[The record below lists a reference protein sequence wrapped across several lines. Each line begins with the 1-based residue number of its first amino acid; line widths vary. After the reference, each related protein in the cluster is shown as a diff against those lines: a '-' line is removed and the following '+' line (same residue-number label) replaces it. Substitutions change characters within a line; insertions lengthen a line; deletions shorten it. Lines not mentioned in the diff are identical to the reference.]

1 MNTNHYN
8 PKIHHRRSIRLSG
21 YDYSQEG
28 AYFITICCQDKVCR
42 FGVIE
47 NDKMMLNEC
56 GLIAAS
62 EWIALPNRFVNIEVD
77 VFQIMPNHIHGIIIV
92 KDVGATLA
100 VAQDGMGETADTGQP
115 QGIAPTIAQDGMGET
130 ADTGQPQGIAPT
142 IAQDGMGETADT
154 GQPQGIAPTIAQSFM
169 GETAYAGQP
178 QGIAPTIAQDGMGE
192 TADTGQPQGI
202 APTQVVHGTIP
213 AIIGA
218 YKSLVS
224 NGCLKIYKSKNKP
237 MGKLWQRNY
246 YEHIIRNE
254 QSYRTISQYVTDNPA
269 KWAFDKL
276 FTV

>member
-115 QGIAPTIAQDGMGET
+115 QGIAPTIAQDVMGET
-130 ADTGQPQGIAPT
+130 AD
-142 IAQDGMGETADT
+142 
-154 GQPQGIAPTIAQSFM
+154 
-169 GETAYAGQP
+169 AGQP

>member
-42 FGVIE
+42 FGTVE

-56 GLIAAS
+56 GLIAAN
-62 EWIALPNRFVNIEVD
+62 EWIALPNRFINIEVD

-100 VAQDGMGETADTGQP
+100 VAQ
-115 QGIAPTIAQDGMGET
+115 
-130 ADTGQPQGIAPT
+130 
-142 IAQDGMGETADT
+142 
-154 GQPQGIAPTIAQSFM
+154 SFM
-169 GETAYAGQP
+169 GETAYA
-178 QGIAPTIAQDGMGE
+178 
-192 TADTGQPQGI
+192 GQPQGI

>member
-1 MNTNHYN
+1 M
-8 PKIHHRRSIRLSG
+8 
-21 YDYSQEG
+21 
-28 AYFITICCQDKVCR
+28 CR

-56 GLIAAS
+56 GLIAAN

-115 QGIAPTIAQDGMGET
+115 QGIAPTIDQNGMGDMKNGNEITVGATLAVAQNGMGET
-130 ADTGQPQGIAPT
+130 ADAGQPQGIAPT
-142 IAQDGMGETADT
+142 IDQNGMGETVYT
-154 GQPQGIAPTIAQSFM
+154 GQPQGIAPTIAQSGM
-169 GETAYAGQP
+169 DETAY
-178 QGIAPTIAQDGMGE
+178 
-192 TADTGQPQGI
+192 TGQPQGI

-224 NGCLKIYKSKNKP
+224 NGCLKIYKSENKP

-254 QSYRTISQYVTDNPA
+254 QSYRTISQYITDNPA
-269 KWAFDKL
+269 KWAFDK
-276 FTV
+276 FFMV

>member
-42 FGVIE
+42 FGTVE

-56 GLIAAS
+56 GLIAAN
-62 EWIALPNRFVNIEVD
+62 EWIALPNRFINIEVD

-100 VAQDGMGETADTGQP
+100 VAQSFMGETAYAGQP
-115 QGIAPTIAQDGMGET
+115 QGIAPTVAQDGMGET

-142 IAQDGMGETADT
+142 V
-154 GQPQGIAPTIAQSFM
+154 AQSFM

-178 QGIAPTIAQDGMGE
+178 QGIAPTVAQSFMGE
-192 TADTGQPQGI
+192 TAYAGQPQGI